1 MSPTMI
7 LVLTAMVTCGF
18 GHPLQPA
25 HKSVESSNYLN
36 KSWGNLFSST
46 SNYTNVS
53 HNMNMSQTI
62 KNKMDGFQVGG
73 DSPSQ
78 TAENNTD
85 AVSSSIPRSL
95 NNSTIQRFAVSFA
108 CDLSLC
114 AVSNLAHSL
123 NSAGDQVAEF
133 DTKDPLS
140 PGK

>member
-95 NNSTIQRFAVSFA
+95 PPMLNGCPLPTCLTDNLVSSLQTGDEIAGKST
-108 CDLSLC
+108 
-114 AVSNLAHSL
+114 
-123 NSAGDQVAEF
+123 
-133 DTKDPLS
+133 TDPLGN
-140 PGK
+140 GKK

>member
-25 HKSVESSNYLN
+25 HK
-36 KSWGNLFSST
+36 NLFSST